1 MAQSGLKAK
10 ASLESA
16 KEAAEPPID
25 DGLAALSEETGRL
38 VLAQLRRRSRA
49 LRIPPEDRED
59 LVQDVAIWIASHR
72 EAGRPITNAWLW
84 SALAKFA
91 RSVRR
96 PKKREV
102 ALEELRAKGEPTRP
116 PRRASASVA
125 ELTRNLGPTEKKVV
139 ERLLEGHTWESALAE
154 HGIRHG
160 SQTRWRSRIRRG
172 IEKALRGGRS
182 PSREPR

>member
-10 ASLESA
+10 ASPDSA
-16 KEAAEPPID
+16 RAAAAQPID
-25 DGLAALSEETGRL
+25 DGCTALSEETGRI
-38 VLAQLRRRSRA
+38 VLSQLRRRSMA

-84 SALAKFA
+84 SALTKFA
-91 RSVRR
+91 RSIRR

-102 ALEELRAKGEPTRP
+102 ALEELRAKTEPTRL
-116 PRRASASVA
+116 PRRASATVA
-125 ELTRNLGPTEKKVV
+125 ELTRNLGPTEKMVV
-139 ERLLEGHTWESALAE
+139 ERLLEGHTWESALQE

-172 IEKALRGGRS
+172 IEAALRGGLS

>member
-1 MAQSGLKAK
+1 MSQSGLKAK

-16 KEAAEPPID
+16 RDAATQPLD
-25 DGLAALSEETGRL
+25 DATTALSEETGRI
-38 VLAQLRRRSRA
+38 VLTQLTRRSRA

-102 ALEELRAKGEPTRP
+102 ALEELRAKAEPTRP
-116 PRRASASVA
+116 PRRASATVA
-125 ELTRNLGPTEKKVV
+125 ELTRNLGPTERRVV
-139 ERLLEGHTWESALAE
+139 ERLLEGETWESALAE
-154 HGIRHG
+154 HGVRHG

-172 IEKALRGGRS
+172 IEAALRGGLS